1 MIDLHS
7 HIIPRIDDGA
17 KDKEISLQMLKRAE
31 ESGTKK
37 IVLTPHFFRG
47 KYMEPLKV
55 VKEYVEQMKEFAYK
69 NDINIELY
77 HGQEVYVTENLL
89 EDLENGEIGTIND
102 TKYMLVELDLVKIED
117 FVLDMIY
124 ELSIRNIIPVIAHPE
139 RYLEFQ
145 KHPSKINK
153 FIDEGCLF
161 QLNAGSI
168 GGLLGKESQKL
179 AKTYLENGLYSFI
192 GSDAHSD
199 GQRNTDIQQYVN
211 DIEQVDP
218 SFIKTS
224 IENAEKLL
232 KDEKVKFTGK
242 RIERREKKK
251 KGIFSF
257 FKR

>member
-7 HIIPRIDDGA
+7 HIIPMIDDGA
-17 KDKEISLQMLKRAE
+17 KDENTTLQMLKRAQ

-37 IVLTPHFFRG
+37 IVLTPHYFRG
-47 KYMEPLKV
+47 RYMTPLNEVRNLTKQIKDIA
-55 VKEYVEQMKEFAYK
+55 KENEI
-69 NDINIELY
+69 DIELY
-77 HGQEVYVTENLL
+77 HGQEIYVTNSLL
-89 EDLENGEIGTIND
+89 EDLESEEIGCIND
-102 TKYMLVELDLVKIED
+102 TKYMLLELDLAQIQD
-117 FVLDMIY
+117 SVLDIIY
-124 ELSIRNIIPVIAHPE
+124 ELSIKGIVPVIAHPE
-139 RYLEFQ
+139 RYIDFQ

-168 GGLLGKESQKL
+168 EGVLGKASQKL
-179 AKTYLENGLYSFI
+179 AKLYLEQNIYSFI
-192 GSDAHSD
+192 GSDAHSN
-199 GQRNTDIQQYVN
+199 GQRNTDINQFAQQIKEIN
-211 DIEQVDP
+211 KD
-218 SFIKTS
+218 FIKTS

-232 KDEKVKFTGK
+232 NDEEVRFTGK